1 MIHYANPIDRSKVS
15 LSISPFKF
23 NAAAACIGSAR
34 AVGFESMEIG
44 MTKREWTDIPAD
56 VHEALRKVKWFLELV
71 GRRLNDEAYADEG
84 NRAGLAIDCSFV
96 ADDMTTFCVITGCR
110 ADCTHIGSWNQ
121 KPKQKQKP
129 SSGNYR
135 RKIDNIRGL

>member
-96 ADDMTTFCVITGCR
+96 ADDIDYLLRDYGL
-110 ADCTHIGSWNQ
+110 
-121 KPKQKQKP
+121 P
-129 SSGNYR
+129 SRWYPHWFLEPETEAEAIE
-135 RKIDNIRGL
+135 RKLSKKN